1 MSSCVNSSIFNIC
14 LIHCLPKID
23 YLFVTSIHPIQ
34 SIASKMMTKLR
45 KTWILHISRVEFYS
59 DIQQSSI
66 EKSWMLILLF
76 YAFSLFNR
84 FIIVN
89 FLERLETRFLNKIY
103 KIILWNQ
110 IYFDLL
116 CVSWKDF
123 PFLSFS
129 FDQYEMI
136 CFLFNFFSLIIIR
149 MNVFNF
155 SLFIWQKTA
164 DKILHF
170 WQKIDKYI
178 EYLHSIF
185 TAQSK
190 TETLSLQKESLLV
203 SNCLL
208 FLH

>member
-23 YLFVTSIHPIQ
+23 YLFVTCIHPIQ

-123 PFLSFS
+123 PFLSFF

-136 CFLFNFFSLIIIR
+136 CFLFNFYF
-149 MNVFNF
+149 FNNNKNECIQF
-155 SLFIWQKTA
+155 
-164 DKILHF
+164 
-170 WQKIDKYI
+170 
-178 EYLHSIF
+178 F
-185 TAQSK
+185 TFYMTKNRRQDF
-190 TETLSLQKESLLV
+190 T
-203 SNCLL
+203 
-208 FLH
+208 FLAKNR

>member
-1 MSSCVNSSIFNIC
+1 MWHFLLPLLQMSWYSMSAIC
-14 LIHCLPKID
+14 QLRQEIDMWVYYYVIMCQLFHLQYLPHSLSENLPKID

-123 PFLSFS
+123 PFLSFF

-136 CFLFNFFSLIIIR
+136 CFLFNFYF
-149 MNVFNF
+149 FNNNKNECIQF
-155 SLFIWQKTA
+155 
-164 DKILHF
+164 
-170 WQKIDKYI
+170 
-178 EYLHSIF
+178 F
-185 TAQSK
+185 TFYMTKNRRQDF
-190 TETLSLQKESLLV
+190 T
-203 SNCLL
+203 
-208 FLH
+208 FLAKNR

>member
-1 MSSCVNSSIFNIC
+1 MYKCDISCYPCYRWVDTVCQQYVNWDKKLTCECIIMSSCVNSSIFNIC

-23 YLFVTSIHPIQ
+23 YLFVTWIHPIQ

-103 KIILWNQ
+103 KIILVTP
-110 IYFDLL
+110 IHRID
-116 CVSWKDF
+116 
-123 PFLSFS
+123 
-129 FDQYEMI
+129 
-136 CFLFNFFSLIIIR
+136 CFLFF
-149 MNVFNF
+149 
-155 SLFIWQKTA
+155 Q
-164 DKILHF
+164 
-170 WQKIDKYI
+170 
-178 EYLHSIF
+178 
-185 TAQSK
+185 
-190 TETLSLQKESLLV
+190 
-203 SNCLL
+203 L
-208 FLH
+208 FLSEIWHFNTIT